1 MLKIDLLPRHFAIA
15 RLNKKLIVVVVIA
28 LIAVAGFWL
37 FRVNTLK
44 ATIAETQAKL
54 DEVKVIAD
62 KVRGLEQEASQKE
75 SELAP
80 IQEKVDFVAAAD
92 ESGGQFWDRFHAIN
106 KYISNEAQMS
116 DITIS
121 DSAVEFNVTI
131 RGTLGV
137 ARFLLNLLRCPDIS
151 DITYSGISSGAGVIA
166 AETGVTPSPG
176 MMGDEM
182 MMDEMMMEGEMM
194 PPEMG
199 APMPSMQPTTTV
211 VGAEPGSPQE
221 IIPLRISATLIEP
234 TSVPVPPGMPVRGAG
249 MMGMEEEMMA
259 EPGMEEGLT
268 PEEEMEM

>member
-1 MLKIDLLPRHFAIA
+1 MLKVDLLPRHFAIA

-44 ATIAETQAKL
+44 ATIAQTEETLA
-54 DEVKVIAD
+54 EVTVIAD
-62 KVRGLEQEASQKE
+62 KVRGLAQEASQKE
-75 SELAP
+75 SDLAP

-92 ESGGQFWDRFHAIN
+92 DSGAQFWDRFHAIN
-106 KYISNEAQMS
+106 KYISNDAQMS

-121 DSAVEFNVTI
+121 GSAVEFNVTI

-151 DITYSGISSGAGVIA
+151 DITYSGISGGAGVIA
-166 AETGVTPSPG
+166 AETGVTPSLG
-176 MMGDEM
+176 MMDDDM
-182 MMDEMMMEGEMM
+182 MMDEMMMEEEMVR
-194 PPEMG
+194 
-199 APMPSMQPTTTV
+199 PTTTV

-234 TSVPVPPGMPVRGAG
+234 TSIPIPPGMPVRGAG
-249 MMGMEEEMMA
+249 MEGMDEDMMM
-259 EPGMEEGLT
+259 PDPDMEEGVT

>member
-44 ATIAETQAKL
+44 ATIAETETELAK
-54 DEVKVIAD
+54 VTVIAN
-62 KVRGLEQEASQKE
+62 KVRDLANEAGQKE
-75 SELAP
+75 GDLAP

-92 ESGGQFWDRFHAIN
+92 ESGAQFWDRFHAIN
-106 KYISNEAQMS
+106 KYICDEAQMS

-121 DSAVEFNVTI
+121 GNAVEFNVTI

-151 DITYSGISSGAGVIA
+151 DITYSGISGGAGVIA
-166 AETGVTPSPG
+166 AETGVTPSLG
-176 MMGDEM
+176 MMEDEM
-182 MMDEMMMEGEMM
+182 MMDDMMMDDMMMQEEMVR
-194 PPEMG
+194 
-199 APMPSMQPTTTV
+199 PTTTV

-234 TSVPVPPGMPVRGAG
+234 TSVPIPPGMPVRGAG
-249 MMGMEEEMMA
+249 MEGMDDGMMPD
-259 EPGMEEGLT
+259 PGMEEGLT
-268 PEEEMEM
+268 PEQEMEM